1 VVDEF
6 FLGGVREEEVW
17 VSVDLKE
24 RCGQLV
30 ACERVC
36 NLCVR
41 CLIHMLV
48 LANLTLRPA
57 SESLLVVKLMS
68 TVPPNAV
75 PLIS

>member
-6 FLGGVREEEVW
+6 FW
-17 VSVDLKE
+17 VELRKRKFGFLVDLKE
-24 RCGQLV
+24 WCGQLV